1 VGTYLAPLGIQKIF
15 ERVVT
20 GAAVTDIDIPNLNL
34 ERDKLYIL
42 ILNILNPTLSDEN
55 IYLFYNDRFTLT
67 EYASQY
73 HRASGTT
80 SSGAGYAAREAN
92 PKITTVNASYSTF
105 AIVWIAK
112 SPDRYIRA
120 NSIGQRSHPG
130 TVEMYNVFM
139 GRQILTDNVTKMTL
153 RSSNAN
159 GIGINS
165 RVELWRMTR

>member
-15 ERVVT
+15 EKVVA
-20 GAAVTDIDIPNLNL
+20 GAAVTEINIPNLNL
-34 ERDKLYIL
+34 VRDKLYIL
-42 ILNILNPTLSDEN
+42 ILNILNPTMSDEN
-55 IYLFYNDRFTLT
+55 IYLFYNDQFTLT
-67 EYASQY
+67 QYVSQF

-80 SSGAGYAAREAN
+80 ATGATYAGREGN
-92 PKITTVNASYSTF
+92 PKITTVVSSYSTF

-112 SPDRYIRA
+112 SPDNYIRA
-120 NSIGQRSHPG
+120 NSFGQRSHPA
-130 TVEMYNVFM
+130 TVELYNVMM
-139 GRQILTDNVTKMTL
+139 GRQILTNNVTKITL